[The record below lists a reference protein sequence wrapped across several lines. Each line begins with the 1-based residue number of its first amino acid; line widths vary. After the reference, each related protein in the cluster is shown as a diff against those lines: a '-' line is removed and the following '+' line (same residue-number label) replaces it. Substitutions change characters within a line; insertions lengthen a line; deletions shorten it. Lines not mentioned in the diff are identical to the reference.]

1 MDFGIGSGLGGLFN
15 LAGNIYNTVSQKK
28 ANEENLK
35 FQREQFDYQKELN
48 QTIMDREDTAIQR
61 RVADLEA
68 SGFNPLSAI
77 ATGGASA
84 GGLTS
89 TQMAGADRQ
98 EPFNMDFQEAVDGIY
113 NSMLQEANISQT
125 KANERY
131 IESQMKNTEQ
141 DTSNK
146 KKQNTKMDYE
156 MKNIDRQTK
165 YYDEMERKS
174 SAERQ
179 AILSEISLTE
189 ARAERER
196 LQKKIDYYN
205 YRASRNM
212 RVRTTDG
219 EQLPS
224 NIWQSMW
231 QAKRGGAR
239 LGNKIAN
246 KYESWSDF

>member
-1 MDFGIGSGLGGLFN
+1 MEFGIGSGLGGLFN
-15 LAGNIYNTVSQKK
+15 LAGNIYNTISQKK

-35 FQREQFDYQKELN
+35 FQKEQFDYQKELN
-48 QTIMDREDTAIQR
+48 QTVMDREDTAIQR

-84 GGLTS
+84 GTMSS

-98 EPFNMDFQEAVDGIY
+98 EPFNMDFQQAVDGVY

-125 KANERY
+125 KANEKY
-131 IESQMKNTEQ
+131 IESQIKNTEQ
-141 DTSNK
+141 DTKNK
-146 KKQNTKMDYE
+146 NKQNSKMDYE
-156 MKNIDRQTK
+156 IKNIDKQTK

-205 YRASRNM
+205 YRVSRNM
-212 RVRTTDG
+212 RSRTTDS
-219 EQLPS
+219 EVYPS
-224 NIWQSMW
+224 NLWQSLW
-231 QAKRGGAR
+231 NAKKGGAKV
-239 LGNKIAN
+239 GNKLAN
-246 KYESWSDF
+246 KYEAWADF